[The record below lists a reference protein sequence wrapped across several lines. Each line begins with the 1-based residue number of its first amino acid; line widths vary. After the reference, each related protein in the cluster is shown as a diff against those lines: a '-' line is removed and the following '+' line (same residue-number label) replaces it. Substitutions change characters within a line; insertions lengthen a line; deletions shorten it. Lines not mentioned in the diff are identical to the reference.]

1 MTVGD
6 FTTALQYLR
15 ANDSITVTIEVA
27 AFERAMEMATGGPE
41 VMSTAQAAAVFGFS
55 AKRWRRWAEADRI
68 DGAWLDHE
76 KGKKRGVWRLPR
88 EGCRRVIEE
97 EQRKGRTRAK
107 GNQERVATRNVNAGK
122 KTGTSRER
130 RVVSHQAAS
139 STTGR
144 RVLRGPRKA

>member
-6 FTTALQYLR
+6 FSTAMKYLR
-15 ANDSITVTIEVA
+15 TTDAITVTIGVA

-41 VMSTAQAAAVFGFS
+41 VMSTAQAAVVFGFG

-88 EGCRRVIEE
+88 EGCRRVIKE

-107 GNQERVATRNVNAGK
+107 GNQERVTTRNANAGK
-122 KTGTSRER
+122 KAGTSRER
-130 RVVSHQAAS
+130 RVVSHQTAAP
-139 STTGR
+139 TTGR
-144 RVLRGPRKA
+144 RTLRGPRKA